1 MKSEI
6 FVKKEFPKAI
16 AEKNKNSEG
25 KTYWLIRKI
34 EKGDYIAVAKT
45 KATAWDRAKELIEN
59 LLKINL

>member
-25 KTYWLIRKI
+25 KTYWLIKKY

-45 KATAWDRAKELIEN
+45 KAKAWDEAKQT
-59 LLKINL
+59 LLRRK